1 MTLSRRTW
9 LLGSFASLLR
19 AGDDAAGILRAGGR
33 VDRDSSGAI
42 TAIHLGDTFVN
53 DADLLDLLAFKK
65 LATLDLSHT
74 RISDEGLLRL
84 KPAIQ
89 IEDLSLLYAELITD
103 LGMNAIKG
111 WGRLKRLNLRG
122 TRVANDALV
131 IVGGLQQLESLDV
144 AYTRITDDGLENLAP
159 LTHLKQLALP
169 RSQISENAIGRLRV
183 LSTLQSLDL
192 AGPAGRNPRKGASAP
207 MRDDALSAIAS
218 LEDLRVL
225 KLGYSNIDGR
235 GLARLAVLP
244 KVERLGLECCQRV
257 NDEALQAL
265 LNWKSLRLLDV
276 QETEVT
282 EAGIA
287 AFQKSRPG
295 VRILSGPFPAASNS
309 ARSQN

>member
-1 MTLSRRTW
+1 MTLSRRMW
-9 LLGSFASLLR
+9 LSASFASLLR
-19 AGDDAAGILRAGGR
+19 ADSDAAGILRVGGR

-53 DADLLDLLAFKK
+53 DADLLDLLAFRK
-65 LATLDLSHT
+65 LTSLDLSHT

-103 LGMNAIKG
+103 LGINAIKG

-131 IVGGLQQLESLDV
+131 IVGRLLQLESLDV
-144 AYTRITDDGLENLAP
+144 AYTRITDDGLENLAS
-159 LTHLKQLALP
+159 LTHLRQLALP
-169 RSQISENAIGRLRV
+169 RTQIGENAIARLGV

-207 MRDDALSAIAS
+207 MRDDAVSAIAS
-218 LEDLRVL
+218 LQDLRVL
-225 KLGYSNIDGR
+225 KLGYSNIDSR
-235 GLARLAVLP
+235 GLASLAVLP

-265 LNWKSLRLLDV
+265 LNWKRLRFLDV

-282 EAGIA
+282 QAGVA
-287 AFQKSRPG
+287 AFQNSRPG

-309 ARSQN
+309 ARQQN